1 MNIFKGKDRICGTFS
16 LERLKAADRTFW
28 LVAKEVDNALGDMNH
43 LLNNYLANIMHQIN
57 TYTVSEVAEQGL
69 DDYTEFVCLC
79 NDVANEKKMAR
90 NKNVYQSPKFHGF
103 YPEVK
108 HYRDKHPEQC
118 EKRNISSVL
127 LWINGL
133 FCKFTDYAM
142 KYLFHK
148 TNTQTSKNIDLESMD
163 ECYQQMANIVGEN
176 LMERLNNA
184 IVERFI
190 KVSLSDIYLQSTINN
205 YIDYLTQQD
214 DLTSKYIFR
223 VILDGMKNR
232 GE

>member
-1 MNIFKGKDRICGTFS
+1 M
-16 LERLKAADRTFW
+16 L
-28 LVAKEVDNALGDMNH
+28 
-43 LLNNYLANIMHQIN
+43 
-57 TYTVSEVAEQGL
+57 
-69 DDYTEFVCLC
+69 
-79 NDVANEKKMAR
+79 
-90 NKNVYQSPKFHGF
+90 
-103 YPEVK
+103 
-108 HYRDKHPEQC
+108 
-118 EKRNISSVL
+118 
-127 LWINGL
+127 
-133 FCKFTDYAM
+133 
-142 KYLFHK
+142 
-148 TNTQTSKNIDLESMD
+148 
-163 ECYQQMANIVGEN
+163 NIVGEN